1 MNINDKNETDQLQK
15 DDEKEEDEDES
26 TKSSVSPSMIDESY
40 IYIHIQHKY
49 RLNILAQKLCKYID
63 KIKVI
68 YIGNLPSNLNEK
80 EVKIECDILTKEM
93 YEIESIEF
101 KKPSKGN
108 FGFLSYLNNE
118 QASKAMLTL
127 NGKYLKNCDKAL
139 IAQPAKS
146 RNDRILNDKY
156 TLLIQLLI
164 GVCPYDQQQLYLL
177 EKSHRTLYIGNIND
191 TKSITN
197 NVLFEYFTKYGHIQD
212 ITINKRDDNDGY
224 AFIIFSK
231 WLFAINALVDITKN
245 GENKILINNK
255 TVSVQPSKPPKNIIE
270 LSLPFGLTDY
280 NGYPTILFQII
291 LQYIQNNQ
299 TQNDIQNLN
308 IIQFLNNPHLF
319 INNLSI
325 IRYQQDNNNGKL
337 FVTKLSSNLNHQSIQ
352 NIQNMQNMQN
362 LQNIHNLQLPIQS
375 IPLLPPPHITHN
387 VPHIHHNYHN
397 NHPNHSIPF
406 GYNGYN
412 HHSNNNIYGISQSQR
427 YHPY

>member
-1 MNINDKNETDQLQK
+1 MRVKND
-15 DDEKEEDEDES
+15 
-26 TKSSVSPSMIDESY
+26 
-40 IYIHIQHKY
+40 
-49 RLNILAQKLCKYID
+49 ILAQKCIYISLQNDNDKID

-68 YIGNLPSNLNEK
+68 YVGNLPSNLNEK
-80 EVKIECDILTKEM
+80 EIKSECDLLTKEM
-93 YEIESIEF
+93 HGIESIEF
-101 KKPSKGN
+101 KKPNKGN

-118 QASKAMLTL
+118 QASKAMLLL
-127 NGKYLKNCDKAL
+127 NGKYLKNNDKAL

-146 RNDRILNDKY
+146 KNDRILNDKY

-212 ITINKRDDNDGY
+212 ITINKKDNNDGY

-231 WLFAINALVDITKN
+231 WLFAINALIDITKN
-245 GENKILINNK
+245 GENKILINK
-255 TVSVQPSKPPKNIIE
+255 KMVSVQPSKPPKNIIE
-270 LSLPFGLTDY
+270 LSLPFGLTDF

-291 LQYIQNNQ
+291 LQYIQQNH
-299 TQNDIQNLN
+299 NDIEQLN
-308 IIQFLNNPHLF
+308 IIQFLNNPNLF

-337 FVTKLSSNLNHQSIQ
+337 FVTKL
-352 NIQNMQNMQN
+352 
-362 LQNIHNLQLPIQS
+362 
-375 IPLLPPPHITHN
+375 
-387 VPHIHHNYHN
+387 N
-397 NHPNHSIPF
+397 NHYNNNHYQKLFIPPTTTTTTTQQTSTF
-406 GYNGYN
+406 GYN
-412 HHSNNNIYGISQSQR
+412 HHRHINNINNINMFGISQSQR